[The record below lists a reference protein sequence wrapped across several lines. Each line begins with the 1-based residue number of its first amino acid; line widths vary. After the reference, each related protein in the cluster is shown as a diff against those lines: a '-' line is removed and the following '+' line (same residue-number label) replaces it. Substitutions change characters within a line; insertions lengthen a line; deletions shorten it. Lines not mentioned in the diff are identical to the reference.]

1 MRFTKAFSVLPFVLW
16 STTAL
21 ATPATPEGAAAL
33 VAVFQTY
40 LGATDGVVG
49 VEAQGDAYALTLD
62 FAPLIALMPD
72 EGAEATVSPV
82 EFALVDNGDG
92 TWEVTQDQEFAI
104 ILKVPG
110 QMDMTMTMANWAGTG
125 TFDTDL
131 QAFTTST
138 SEVTDLSLNQTMTD
152 PTVGETVVAYTIQSM
167 TYTSTAT
174 AGAAGGV
181 DSKSNYV
188 VTGLAEDFGMP
199 GMGEGGAPMQL
210 KLTAESY
217 TADAVVTG
225 MRPDALYKLM
235 AFFVANPSEAA
246 ITANELGLKAIISDG
261 LPLFENILSTG
272 NVTSVSV
279 TSPMGEFG
287 LESMGIVVEAN
298 GVVAD
303 GKFREAITMSGLTMP
318 DGLVP
323 AWAVPLV
330 PKSLALDFTVSRFD
344 VAAPMALFLE
354 TLGAATAVTDTDT
367 TERDAKMMAA
377 FMPEGVVDITIAPGS
392 LVGSDYKLT
401 YQAMMTAGAD
411 GAPPTGTA
419 TVTATGLDAIQA
431 ALAAAPPEMSGQIAP
446 VIGIAQGMAKPG
458 ADGALVWDLE
468 MTAAGGMLV
477 NGVDLMG
484 GGQ

>member
-1 MRFTKAFSVLPFVLW
+1 MRIAKALTALPFVLW

-33 VAVFQTY
+33 VAMFQAY
-40 LGATDGVVG
+40 LGATNGVVA
-49 VEAQGDAYALTLD
+49 VKAQGDAYDVTLN
-62 FAPLIALMPD
+62 FAPLIATMPD
-72 EGAEATVSPV
+72 EGAEATISPI

-92 TWEVTQDQEFAI
+92 TWEMTQDQDFSI

-125 TFDTDL
+125 TFDTAL
-131 QAFTTST
+131 QAFTTSA
-138 SEVTDLSLNQTMTD
+138 SEVTDVSVNQTMTD
-152 PTVGETVVAYTIQSM
+152 PTMGETVVAYTIESM
-167 TYTSTAT
+167 TYTSVAV

-217 TADAVVTG
+217 TADAVVKG
-225 MRPDALYKLM
+225 MRPDALYKLL

-246 ITANELGLKAIISDG
+246 ITAQEAGLKAIISDG
-261 LPLFENILSTG
+261 LPLFENIVSTG
-272 NVTSVSV
+272 DITAVAV
-279 TSPMGEFG
+279 TSPMGDFG
-287 LESMGIVVEAN
+287 LERMGIVVEAN

-303 GKFREAITMSGLTMP
+303 GKFREGITISGLTMP

-330 PKSLALDFTVSRFD
+330 PQSLAMDFTVSRFN
-344 VAAPMALFLE
+344 VAAPVALLLE
-354 TLGAATAVTDTDT
+354 TLGAATGTADT

-377 FMPEGVVDITIAPGS
+377 FMPEGVVDITLAPGS
-392 LVGSDYKLT
+392 IVGADYMLT
-401 YQAMMTAGAD
+401 YQAMITAGAD
-411 GAPPTGTA
+411 GTPPTGTA
-419 TVTATGLDAIQA
+419 TVTAKGLDAIQT
-431 ALAAAPPEMSGQIAP
+431 ALAAAPPEMGGQIAP
-446 VIGIAQGMAKPG
+446 ILGIAQGMAKPG

-468 MTAAGGMLV
+468 MTPAGGMLV
-477 NGVDLMG
+477 NGVDMMG

>member
-1 MRFTKAFSVLPFVLW
+1 MRFTKAFSALPFVLW

-33 VAVFQTY
+33 VAVFQIY
-40 LGATDGVVG
+40 LGATDGVVF
-49 VEAQGDAYALTLD
+49 VEAQGDAYAVMLD

-72 EGAEATVSPV
+72 EGAKATVSPIK
-82 EFALVDNGDG
+82 FALVDNGDG
-92 TWEVTQDQEFAI
+92 TWEMTQDQDFAM

-125 TFDTDL
+125 TFDTAL
-131 QAFTTST
+131 QAFTTSS
-138 SEVTDLSLNQTMTD
+138 SEVTDLALNQTMTD
-152 PTVGETVVAYTIQSM
+152 STMGETVVAYTVDSM
-167 TYTSTAT
+167 TYTSAAT
-174 AGAAGGV
+174 LGAAGGV
-181 DSKSNYV
+181 DSKLNYV
-188 VTGLAEDFGMP
+188 VTGFAEDFGIP
-199 GMGEGGAPMQL
+199 GMGEGGAPVQL
-210 KLTAESY
+210 KLTAVSY
-217 TADAVVTG
+217 TADAIVTG
-225 MRPDALYKLM
+225 MRPDALYKLL

-246 ITANELGLKAIISDG
+246 ITSNELGLKAIITDG

-272 NVTSVSV
+272 DVSSVSV

-298 GVVAD
+298 GVVAN
-303 GKFREAITMSGLTMP
+303 GKFREAVTMSGLTMP

-323 AWAVPLV
+323 GWAVPLV
-330 PKSLALDFTVSRFD
+330 PQSLAMDFTVSRFD
-344 VAAPMALFLE
+344 VAAPVALFLG
-354 TLGAATAVTDTDT
+354 TMGAATAVNSTDT
-367 TERDAKMMAA
+367 TERDARMMAA
-377 FMPEGVVDITIAPGS
+377 FMPDGVVDITIAPGS
-392 LVGSDYKLT
+392 VVGADYKLT
-401 YQAMMTAGAD
+401 YQAMMTAGAN

-431 ALAAAPPEMSGQIAP
+431 ALAAAPPEMGGQIAP
-446 VIGIAQGMAKPG
+446 VIGIAEGMAKPG

-468 MTAAGGMLV
+468 MTAVGGMLV